1 MTKKIAAVLCCFTVF
16 SLLFAQESD
25 FADLEEETQTQS
37 KFDPALQRTFIMTAS
52 PAKLELNPLLS
63 NYSNEAQIIN
73 SLQEGLFNYNPNTLE
88 PVPALAKSY
97 KISRDKKRWTFVIRN
112 DARFSDVTPITAQSV
127 IDSWLALQKT
137 PGAPYASLIDC
148 ISGIKEYRET
158 KGQHTQV
165 GLKAKGQTLTVTLKT
180 PAAHLSRLLCHHAFS
195 VYSGNPEVFSGPYTV
210 TENTDEK
217 LVLTKNEQYWDKD
230 NVAIKEI
237 DIQFVEDKA
246 DAAWLF
252 NTGRTDWIYSN
263 LDASKILN
271 KDSIRISAVFG
282 TSYYFFTCR
291 NPVWDNPEFRNA
303 LLAAAPWTKLREG
316 LISPAVSLV
325 YPLAGYPQVE
335 GLSETNEEEALELME
350 TAREKAGIPQDKILD
365 LTFGIA
371 DNEYMMEVA
380 LKLREAWAPLGVNLI
395 PFKIKEDLYLNSIP
409 YLKYD
414 LFCYSWIGDFADPL
428 TFLELFKEG
437 STLNTTD
444 WHNEKFNQLLKTAE
458 ETTDQVQRY
467 KLLSQAE
474 QVLLDD
480 GMILPIGHS
489 VSLHAINPKEIG
501 GWYTNALDIHPFK
514 YLFFKEYEGV
524 QAPNI
529 VKR

>member
-1 MTKKIAAVLCCFTVF
+1 
-16 SLLFAQESD
+16 
-25 FADLEEETQTQS
+25 
-37 KFDPALQRTFIMTAS
+37 
-52 PAKLELNPLLS
+52 
-63 NYSNEAQIIN
+63 
-73 SLQEGLFNYNPNTLE
+73 
-88 PVPALAKSY
+88 
-97 KISRDKKRWTFVIRN
+97 
-112 DARFSDVTPITAQSV
+112 
-127 IDSWLALQKT
+127 
-137 PGAPYASLIDC
+137 
-148 ISGIKEYRET
+148 
-158 KGQHTQV
+158 
-165 GLKAKGQTLTVTLKT
+165 
-180 PAAHLSRLLCHHAFS
+180 
-195 VYSGNPEVFSGPYTV
+195 
-210 TENTDEK
+210 
-217 LVLTKNEQYWDKD
+217 
-230 NVAIKEI
+230 
-237 DIQFVEDKA
+237 
-246 DAAWLF
+246 
-252 NTGRTDWIYSN
+252 
-263 LDASKILN
+263 
-271 KDSIRISAVFG
+271 
-282 TSYYFFTCR
+282 
-291 NPVWDNPEFRNA
+291 
-303 LLAAAPWTKLREG
+303 
-316 LISPAVSLV
+316 
-325 YPLAGYPQVE
+325 
-335 GLSETNEEEALELME
+335 ME